1 MAGLAALFVLA
12 WNKFE
17 WFRDGI
23 TQGLEGIAL
32 GWKGALDVI
41 KGIIT
46 GDSELIQEGWS
57 KMMSGIGIATA
68 RGFDLVKEYAW
79 TVLQWLVRQ
88 IFEMPGRIGRG
99 ALAIGTAIGN
109 GIASAVR
116 SIVGGV
122 FQWIADRINWM
133 SRQINRL
140 ISKINR
146 ATGSKIGK
154 LGIITVPAFA
164 QGGFVDKPTLA
175 MIGDNAGG
183 REYAV
188 PEQKAIGFANNILA
202 GRRGPAAIPA
212 ASGAPSPPAPA
223 GSAPVT
229 INLTTGPIMQDQNGQ
244 RWMTVEDGERLAR
257 DTASHVMRSLRTPGG
272 RYVTGVR

>member
-1 MAGLAALFVLA
+1 MILALPVIAALITSVGIRQRSSRRHWSGRAGADCRCCGCCGWSCRSLRVA
-12 WNKFE
+12 WQRFE

-23 TQGLEGIAL
+23 SQGLEGIAL
-32 GWKGALDVI
+32 GWNGALDVI

-109 GIASAVR
+109 GIAGAVR

-122 FQWIADRINWM
+122 FQWIADRINGM
-133 SRQINRL
+133 Y
-140 ISKINR
+140 R
-146 ATGSKIGK
+146 A
-154 LGIITVPAFA
+154 
-164 QGGFVDKPTLA
+164 D
-175 MIGDNAGG
+175 
-183 REYAV
+183 
-188 PEQKAIGFANNILA
+188 
-202 GRRGPAAIPA
+202 
-212 ASGAPSPPAPA
+212 
-223 GSAPVT
+223 
-229 INLTTGPIMQDQNGQ
+229 
-244 RWMTVEDGERLAR
+244 
-257 DTASHVMRSLRTPGG
+257 
-272 RYVTGVR
+272 